1 MKILHI
7 TPWYEP
13 AWSSGGTAV
22 SVSNLC
28 RGLVKLGAEVNVLT
42 TTDMGAGKVLAKSSY
57 SDELG
62 GVKINYSA
70 CGIAGMSFRQ
80 GALSFGLCKNI
91 IKMVGGYD
99 IVHIHSTRHIYG
111 MITAFACARAK
122 VPYIITAHASLMP
135 WWIEGIGRPS
145 IKKLYIKLIDKHVLA
160 SATALHFLSDFE
172 RDSSQKWSF
181 NKSSFVLPNG
191 IVKTINNNIRK
202 KQGQQLKLLHVGR
215 IHPQKNTLELIRAVC
230 QLSPNDVILDIIG
243 AIDDV
248 EYYGA
253 CCDVITVNNASHV
266 RILGAQTFEQ
276 VQKAYQNYDVF
287 CMPSVVEGV
296 SMALIEA
303 ASFGLPALVS
313 EFVGN
318 YREILADKAG
328 VLCDLDANSIASAIM
343 SIVNDKMNLD
353 ELKVNALSSVDK
365 RYDIDVVT
373 TSLLKTYKTI
383 TN

>member
-28 RGLVKLGAEVNVLT
+28 RGLVKLGAQVSVLT
-42 TTDMGAGKVLAKSSY
+42 TTDMGAGKTLAKNSY
-57 SDELG
+57 TDELG
-62 GVKINYSA
+62 GVRISYSA

-80 GALSFGLCKNI
+80 GALSLELCKNI
-91 IKMVGGYD
+91 IKAVGEYD
-99 IVHIHSTRHIYG
+99 VVHIHSSRHIYG
-111 MITAFACARAK
+111 MIAAFACARAK
-122 VPYIITAHASLMP
+122 VPYIITPHASLMP
-135 WWIEGIGRPS
+135 WWIEGIGHPF
-145 IKKLYIKLIDKHVLA
+145 IKKLYIKLIDKYVLA
-160 SATALHFLSDFE
+160 SASSLHFLSEFE
-172 RDSSQKWSF
+172 RDSSEKWSF
-181 NKSSFVLPNG
+181 NESSFVLPNG
-191 IVKTINNNIRK
+191 IVKPKVNGIKK
-202 KQGQQLKLLHVGR
+202 KQGQQLRLLHVGR
-215 IHPQKNTLELIRAVC
+215 IHPQKNTLELIKAVC
-230 QLSPNDVILDIIG
+230 QLSPDDVLLDVIG
-243 AIDDV
+243 AIDDA
-248 EYYGA
+248 EYYQS
-253 CCDVITVNNASHV
+253 CNNMISAKNATHI

-276 VQKAYQNYDVF
+276 VQEAYQNYDVF

-318 YREILADKAG
+318 YREILADNAG
-328 VLCDLDANSIASAIM
+328 ILSDLDADSIATAIM
-343 SIVNDKMNLD
+343 SIINDNVNLE

-373 TSLLKTYKTI
+373 TSLLNTYKTI